1 MSHYTKQDILQLVED
16 EDVEFIR
23 LQFTDLFGTLKN
35 VAITKTQLE
44 RALNN
49 QYVFDGSSIEGFARV
64 EESDMYLYP
73 DLDTFAIF
81 PWRPQQGKV
90 ARIICDVYGA
100 NEKPY
105 KGDPRGVLKR
115 VIADAKELGYEFQ
128 VGPECEFFLLNTDDE
143 GNPTLETRERAGY
156 FDLGPND
163 SGENAR
169 RDIVLT
175 MEDMGCEID
184 ASHHEVA
191 AGQHEVDFK
200 YKQALAVADDFMTF
214 KLAVKTVAKRHGLFA
229 SFMPKPKADVAGS
242 GVHLNMSLT
251 RDGENIFYDPEGRY
265 GLSKEAYY
273 FIGGIM
279 KHIQAMT
286 LIMNPLV
293 NSYKRLVPGYEAPT
307 DVAWSFTNRTPLI
320 RIPMVKD
327 SNKRIELRSP
337 DPSMNPYLALAL
349 CLAAGL
355 DGIKNQIKP
364 PAEVQMNVFAM
375 SDAEKETLNIA
386 RLPESLKEAIDW
398 FEADEFVRNVLG
410 DHICNKLLKIKKQEW
425 VTYRTQVTNWELEE
439 YLYKF

>member
-1 MSHYTKQDILQLVED
+1 MGHYTKEDILRIVE
-16 EDVEFIR
+16 EEGVAFIR
-23 LQFTDLFGTLKN
+23 LQFTDLLGTLKN
-35 VAITKTQLE
+35 VAITKNQLE

-64 EESDMYLYP
+64 EEADMYLYP
-73 DLDTFAIF
+73 DTDTFLIF
-81 PWRPQQGKV
+81 PWSTPEGKV
-90 ARIICDVYGA
+90 ARIICDVYNL

-115 VIADAKELGYEFQ
+115 VVAEAKEMGYEFQ
-128 VGPECEFFLLNTDDE
+128 VGPECEFFLMNTDAD
-143 GNPTLETRERAGY
+143 GNPITETKERAGY
-156 FDLGPND
+156 FELGPND
-163 SGENAR
+163 FGEDAR

-175 MEDMGCEID
+175 MEELGCEIES
-184 ASHHEVA
+184 SHHEVA
-191 AGQHEVDFK
+191 AGQHEVDLK
-200 YKQALAVADDFMTF
+200 YREALGIADDFMTL
-214 KLAVKTVAKRHGLFA
+214 KLAIKTVAKNHGMFA

-251 RDGENIFYDPEGRY
+251 RDGENIFYDEQGRY

-273 FIGGIM
+273 FMGGIM

-286 LIMNPLV
+286 MILNPLV

-307 DVAWSFTNRTPLI
+307 DIAWSFSNRTPLI
-320 RIPMVKD
+320 RVPLVKD
-327 SNKRIELRSP
+327 ANKRIELRSP

-375 SDAEKETLNIA
+375 SEAEKETLNIA
-386 RLPESLKEAIDW
+386 AMPESLKDAIEA
-398 FEADEFVRNVLG
+398 FEADLFVQDVLG
-410 DHICNKLLKIKKQEW
+410 SHICKKLLQMKKQEW
-425 VTYRTQVTNWELEE
+425 FTYRSKVTNWEIEE